1 MASES
6 NTTYHKP
13 QVAVLGAGTFGTAI
27 ANLISEN
34 ESVYLYSRN
43 EDSVEKINS
52 TGYNHGQKMSSKVI
66 ATSDLE
72 MVIENSAVLLPMI
85 PSSNCRAFFKE
96 IAPFLKPNHTIIH
109 GTKGFDI
116 SKANADEDDNELLLD
131 KKLVNTISQVI
142 HEETIVLKIGVI
154 AGPNLSKE
162 IADGQPAA
170 TVIASEFDAVIN
182 EGMRLLK
189 SQRFQV
195 FKSYDVVGVETAG
208 SLKNIMAIGSGILYG
223 LDYGDNARAMLISR
237 GLNEIIRLGTKL
249 GGDAKTYLGVAG
261 VGDLVATCS
270 SKLSRNFTIGYWLA
284 KGKPLQDIL
293 NEMTEVA
300 EGIKTVMIAM
310 ALANNYNIKMPI
322 TSRIFEVL
330 FHNLPVEKGIAELME
345 YRNLLDVDFIN

>member
-1 MASES
+1 MASDS
-6 NTTYHKP
+6 TTTSHKP
-13 QVAVLGAGTFGTAI
+13 KVAVLGAGSFGTAI

-34 ESVYLYSRN
+34 ESVYLFNRN
-43 EDSVEKINS
+43 NEAVEKIIA
-52 TGYNHGQKMSSKVI
+52 TGYNHGQKMSNRVI
-66 ATSDLE
+66 TTNDLK
-72 MVIENSAVLLPMI
+72 MVIDNSTVLFPMI
-85 PSSNCRAFFKE
+85 PSNNCREFFKE
-96 IAPFLKPNHTIIH
+96 IGPYLKPHHTIIH

-116 SKANADEDDNELLLD
+116 SKANADENDNELILD
-131 KKLVNTISQVI
+131 KHLVNTISQVI
-142 HEETIVLKIGVI
+142 REETIVLKIGVI

-170 TVIASEFDAVIN
+170 TVIASKFNSVIN
-182 EGMRLLK
+182 EGIRLLK
-189 SQRFQV
+189 SRRFQV

-223 LDYGDNARAMLISR
+223 LEYGDNARAMLISR
-237 GLNEIIRLGTKL
+237 GLNEIIRLGTIL

-270 SKLSRNFTIGYWLA
+270 SNLSRNFTIGYWLA

-310 ALANNYNIKMPI
+310 ALANNYNIRMPI
-322 TSRIFEVL
+322 TSKIFDVL
-330 FHNLPVEKGIAELME
+330 FHNLPVQKGIAQLME
-345 YRNLLDVDFIN
+345 YRNLLDVDFID